1 MTFKPD
7 TAARVPEWDGIRGLA
22 ILMVVLHHY
31 GSIRLGIGGVSGVIG
46 SVTSILWT
54 GVDLF
59 FVLSGFLLGGILM
72 RHRDSANYFKTFYVR
87 RVCRILPLYF
97 LWMALFFLVPLFAPQ
112 KPPGWF
118 SAIFQQNIPH
128 FPNWVYLFF
137 LQNIFVAKT
146 GYALAQWLG
155 PTWSLAI
162 EEQFY
167 LVIPFIIWLV
177 PRRRLLAVLIAMIA
191 LVPVFRVYLFLFHSS
206 IFTYVLLPC
215 RADSLLLGVLC
226 AYVLRDERIRARM
239 EQHRHWIR
247 GAFVG
252 LAAGMVGLTIFS
264 HVRGSATL
272 YTFEMA
278 TFGFSWIALF
288 CACLILL
295 VATSRAGVVARLTRV
310 PLLRHFGLIAYAM
323 FLINLPVYTLMQGL
337 ILGKTSADIGD
348 FKDIL
353 VALLAFLFTWILA
366 TLSWNYFEKPI
377 VRWGH
382 SFSYASKER
391 VPVAQN
397 VPTATVP

>member
-7 TAARVPEWDGIRGLA
+7 TARVPEWDGVRGLA

-31 GSIRLGIGGVSGVIG
+31 GNIHPGIGGVAGVIG

-72 RHRDSANYFKTFYVR
+72 RYRDSENYFKTFYVR

-97 LWMALFFLVPLFAPQ
+97 LWMALFFIVPLFASQ
-112 KPPGWF
+112 NPPGWF
-118 SAIFQQNIPH
+118 ASIFQQNIPH
-128 FPNWVYLFF
+128 FPNWVYLLF

-146 GYALAQWLG
+146 GYALASWLG

-167 LVIPFIIWLV
+167 LVIPFIIWFV
-177 PRRRLLAVLIAMIA
+177 PRRRLLAVMIAMIA

-226 AYVLRDERIRARM
+226 AYVLRDERMRARM
-239 EQHRHWIR
+239 EQHRNWIR
-247 GAFVG
+247 AAFVV
-252 LAAGMVGLTIFS
+252 LAVGMVGLIIFS
-264 HVRGSATL
+264 HLRGASTL

-278 TFGFSWIALF
+278 TIGFSWIALF
-288 CACLILL
+288 CAGLILL
-295 VATSRAGVVARLTRV
+295 VATSRAGVVARLTRL
-310 PLLRHFGLIAYAM
+310 PLLRHFGLIAYGM
-323 FLINLPVYTLMQGL
+323 FLFNLPVYTLVQGL
-337 ILGKTSADIGD
+337 LSGKTLPDIGNFRD
-348 FKDIL
+348 VIA
-353 VALLAFLFTWILA
+353 ALLAFFITWILA
-366 TLSWNYFEKPI
+366 ALSWNYFEKPI

-382 SFSYASKER
+382 SFTYAPKEI

-397 VPTATVP
+397 VPTATVL

>member
-7 TAARVPEWDGIRGLA
+7 TAARVPEWDGVRGLA

-31 GSIRLGIGGVSGVIG
+31 GNIKPGMGGVAGVIG

-72 RHRDSANYFKTFYVR
+72 RYRDSANYFKTFYVR

-97 LWMALFFLVPLFAPQ
+97 LWMALFFIVPLFAPQ
-112 KPPGWF
+112 NPPGWF
-118 SAIFQQNIPH
+118 LSIFQQNIPH

-137 LQNIFVAKT
+137 LQNIFLAKT

-177 PRRRLLAVLIAMIA
+177 PRRRLLAVLVAMIA
-191 LVPVFRVYLFLFHSS
+191 LVPVFRLYLFLFHSS

-226 AYVLRDERIRARM
+226 AYVLQDEGIRARM
-239 EQHRHWIR
+239 AQHRNWIR
-247 GAFVG
+247 AAFVV
-252 LAAGMVGLTIFS
+252 LTAGMVGLTIFS
-264 HVRGSATL
+264 HQRGNATL

-295 VATSRAGVVARLTRV
+295 VATSRAGVIARLTRV

-323 FLINLPVYTLMQGL
+323 FLINLPVYTFVQGMFSGKSL
-337 ILGKTSADIGD
+337 PDLGN
-348 FKDIL
+348 FKDVL
-353 VALLAFLFTWILA
+353 CALAAFLVTWILA
-366 TLSWNYFEKPI
+366 VLSWNYFEKPI

-382 SFSYASKER
+382 SFAYAPKQI
-391 VPVAQN
+391 VPVVQN